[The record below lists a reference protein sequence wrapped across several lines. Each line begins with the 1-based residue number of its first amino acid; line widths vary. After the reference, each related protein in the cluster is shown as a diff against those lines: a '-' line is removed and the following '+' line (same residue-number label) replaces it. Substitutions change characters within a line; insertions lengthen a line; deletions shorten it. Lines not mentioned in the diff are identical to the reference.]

1 MKRMLLIHI
10 NKETQKYDRFE
21 IYPVNADFPE
31 EKIRSCVEVW
41 NGQVENNTTIKIYDD
56 ELLCDF
62 AEDVRM
68 STRKDYVISSI
79 KSILSDIEYHIDSL
93 ESWQESIEDILKED
107 EQWKECQ

>member
-1 MKRMLLIHI
+1 M
-10 NKETQKYDRFE
+10 
-21 IYPVNADFPE
+21 
-31 EKIRSCVEVW
+31 W